1 MSHAAEVAQWV
12 LILLGWLWLGEKGS
26 LLAWPFFNGVLIV
39 AIWWAMRIVCR
50 GSTWALTSKSS
61 VLGFAGAFT
70 AIGVGMYGGFKNPW
84 LTQILVICLAMVWGL
99 WCAMIETRSQT
110 STFQL
115 GVFAWHPLAAALIVG
130 LFYAAPVTLLV
141 GCAAATYLHDRAL
154 AKRTAVCRGTRTGFQ
169 FMLAPSAMGLM
180 MGGLYF
186 SQSWCVSTGW
196 SSGQMIAAHLA
207 LMAGLPSLVAYV
219 FRTSKLSQHPS
230 LGKYCAYATLSLQV
244 LGATMLWGE
253 SAIEVSL
260 AMLLPSLAW
269 AVHCVRPRQPGE
281 QTSHLAPWVKTSL
294 GLFLGPILLV
304 WVGATSVMHGPMAMR
319 SALAF
324 LGVLAG
330 IQWVLLCLN
339 RQGAVALTRKTVAVK
354 RDHEL
359 ARSG

>member
-1 MSHAAEVAQWV
+1 MSHAAEVAHWV
-12 LILLGWLWLGEKGS
+12 LVLLGWLWLGEKGS
-26 LLAWPFFNGVLIV
+26 LVAWPLVNGVLIV

-70 AIGVGMYGGFKNPW
+70 AIGVGVLGDVKNLW
-84 LTQILVICLAMVWGL
+84 LAQILVICLAMVWGL

-130 LFYAAPVTLLV
+130 LFYAAPVILLV

-154 AKRTAVCRGTRTGFQ
+154 AKRTAVCRGTRAGFQ

-180 MGGLYF
+180 MGGLYV

-196 SSGQMIAAHLA
+196 SSGQMIAGHLA

-219 FRTSKLSQHPS
+219 IRTSKLSQHPS
-230 LGKYCAYATLSLQV
+230 LGKYCAYASLSLQV

-253 SAIEVSL
+253 SAIEASL

-269 AVHCVRPRQPGE
+269 AVHCVRPRQSGE

-294 GLFLGPILLV
+294 GLSLGPILLLL
-304 WVGATSVMHGPMAMR
+304 VGATSVMYGPMAMR
-319 SALAF
+319 FALAL

-330 IQWVLLCLN
+330 IQLLILLLH
-339 RQGAVALTRKTVAVK
+339 RKGGVALTLEPVSQKQ
-354 RDHEL
+354 DHPL
-359 ARSG
+359 ARLG